1 MTMLE
6 AVKIL
11 GSNRARYEVQN
22 MALALL
28 FGSYLNTPEERA
40 RLEAS
45 NYVLKRWKAYATAC
59 NAARD
64 ARQKYSVAP

>member
-1 MTMLE
+1 MQE
-6 AVKIL
+6 AIRIL
-11 GSNRARYEVQN
+11 GSNRARYEIQN

-28 FGSYLNTPEERA
+28 FGSYLNTPEENA

-45 NYVLKRWKAYATAC
+45 NFVLKRWKAYATAC

-64 ARQKYSVAP
+64 ARQKYNIAP